1 MTHKALLTR
10 FSPFIT
16 KSILVILVV
25 LCLPKIAFA
34 QSSATGKAMI
44 TQPVFQL
51 DYAFPTS
58 DKPQSKLWYYN
69 KSWWALLPRRS
80 GPSLWQRTNDGWI
93 EHTSVNT
100 ELQGIPGRADCWQEK
115 NSVTA
120 VGVGSNSLSV
130 FSLEFDKKTPTG
142 IVTKKLATLSPPQP
156 KESIETATIARDK
169 KGNWWVAADAGTTIY
184 TWFSTDGTKWSNP
197 IKLGGE
203 INKDD
208 ICEIVTLPQSVLV
221 IWSDQNADA
230 VFCREHRNNK
240 AHDDWEPVETIE
252 KGGLTADDHLNAAI
266 SKNGTLWLATKN
278 SLDET
283 GKPQLVLRVRSK
295 KGVWTNYPYGPRQ
308 PIREP
313 SRPVIIATPNN
324 QILSGNTVYYKKNRF
339 EDHIEFG
346 VINLKNPEI
355 ITDRTAVIAPDPALR
370 TLVNDITKA
379 RNVLPRAENWIIL
392 TSDSKGRVF
401 EADLKT
407 YFKK

>member
-1 MTHKALLTR
+1 MISAKLSRCLNRYWSSGPTKTLTR
-10 FSPFIT
+10 Y
-16 KSILVILVV
+16 
-25 LCLPKIAFA
+25 FA
-34 QSSATGKAMI
+34 
-44 TQPVFQL
+44 
-51 DYAFPTS
+51 
-58 DKPQSKLWYYN
+58 
-69 KSWWALLPRRS
+69 
-80 GPSLWQRTNDGWI
+80 
-93 EHTSVNT
+93 
-100 ELQGIPGRADCWQEK
+100 
-115 NSVTA
+115 
-120 VGVGSNSLSV
+120 
-130 FSLEFDKKTPTG
+130 
-142 IVTKKLATLSPPQP
+142 
-156 KESIETATIARDK
+156 
-169 KGNWWVAADAGTTIY
+169 
-184 TWFSTDGTKWSNP
+184 
-197 IKLGGE
+197 
-203 INKDD
+203 
-208 ICEIVTLPQSVLV
+208 
-221 IWSDQNADA
+221 
-230 VFCREHRNNK
+230 
-240 AHDDWEPVETIE
+240 ETIE